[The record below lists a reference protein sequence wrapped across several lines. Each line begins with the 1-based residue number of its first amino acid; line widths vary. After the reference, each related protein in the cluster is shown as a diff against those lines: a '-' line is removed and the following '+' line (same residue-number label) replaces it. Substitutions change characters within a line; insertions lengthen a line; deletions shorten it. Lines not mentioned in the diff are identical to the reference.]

1 MNVRT
6 ILTVALACLLGAAFL
21 SPGAA
26 TAQADVT
33 GQWAKVQNL
42 PQPPVHNVLL
52 PNGKVLIWGRDN
64 VERLWDPITQ
74 AVTIAPHVG
83 YDLFC
88 AGHAQL
94 ADGRVLIAGGHIADF
109 VGLAKTSIYN
119 PATNN
124 WTPVPD
130 MNAGR
135 WYPTVTTL
143 PNGDALV
150 VSGQIDMSIGVNPLP
165 QVYQA
170 ATNTWRDLTG
180 AQLDQGLYPMM
191 FVTPG
196 GKVID
201 AGPTHVTRMLDT
213 AGTGE
218 WLWVGFRN
226 YQWKDYGSAVMYA
239 DGKIMLVGG
248 ADPPTA
254 TAEVIDTN
262 VAAPAWRTVPSMKFA
277 RRHLNTTSLPDGTVL
292 ATGGTSGPGH
302 NNAAT
307 PVFAAEL
314 WNPAT
319 ETWTTMASASVP
331 RLYHSS
337 ALLLPD
343 GRVMTNGGDGYTDME
358 IFSPPYLF
366 KGPRPTMGAVPASI
380 GYGQRFTVQSPE
392 AADIRKVTLIR
403 LGSPTHA
410 MDMNQRL
417 NVLQF
422 TRGSGTLDIT
432 TPANANLAPP
442 GHYMLFIVNG
452 TGVPSMASIVQVS
465 GTATPPPPP
474 APAPALASLSPSSA
488 TAGGPAFTLTV
499 DGSNFVSGA
508 VVRWNGAART
518 TTYVSA
524 TRLTAAIPAADIA
537 AAGTAQ
543 VSVLDPGGTS
553 SGTLPFTVAAATG
566 PTFALSV
573 TRSGS
578 AASKGVVTSS
588 PAGISCGSTCNST
601 FGSGSGVT
609 LTVTTSGNGV
619 FAGWGGACSGTAR
632 TCTVTMDANKA
643 VSATINR
650 R

>member
-1 MNVRT
+1 VNARM
-6 ILTVALACLLGAAFL
+6 ILTVALSWLLGTAFL

-33 GQWAKVQNL
+33 GQWTKVQNL

-64 VERLWDPITQ
+64 VERLWDPVTQ
-74 AVTIAPHVG
+74 AITVPPHVG

-109 VGLAKTSIYN
+109 VGLARTSIYN

-319 ETWTTMASASVP
+319 ETWTTLASASVP

-474 APAPALASLSPSSA
+474 A
-488 TAGGPAFTLTV
+488 
-499 DGSNFVSGA
+499 
-508 VVRWNGAART
+508 
-518 TTYVSA
+518 
-524 TRLTAAIPAADIA
+524 
-537 AAGTAQ
+537 
-543 VSVLDPGGTS
+543 
-553 SGTLPFTVAAATG
+553 G

>member
-1 MNVRT
+1 VNART
-6 ILTVALACLLGAAFL
+6 ILTVALSWLLGAAFL

-33 GQWAKVQNL
+33 GQWTKVQNL

-109 VGLAKTSIYN
+109 VGLARTSIYN

-150 VSGQIDMSIGVNPLP
+150 VSGQIDMAIGVNPLP

-319 ETWTTMASASVP
+319 ETWTTLASASVP

-474 APAPALASLSPSSA
+474 A
-488 TAGGPAFTLTV
+488 
-499 DGSNFVSGA
+499 
-508 VVRWNGAART
+508 
-518 TTYVSA
+518 
-524 TRLTAAIPAADIA
+524 
-537 AAGTAQ
+537 
-543 VSVLDPGGTS
+543 
-553 SGTLPFTVAAATG
+553 G